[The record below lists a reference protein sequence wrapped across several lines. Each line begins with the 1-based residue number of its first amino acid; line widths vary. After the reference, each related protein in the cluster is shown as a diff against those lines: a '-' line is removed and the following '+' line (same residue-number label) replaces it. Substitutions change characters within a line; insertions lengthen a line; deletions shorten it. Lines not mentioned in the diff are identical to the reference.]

1 MGFHSFI
8 TQDTDKSI
16 SNKYSDKGA
25 LPVYMTDNKG
35 NQWHEDDYE
44 GYGSFGDKD
53 FYELLAEM
61 NGMSTRDEGLNLY
74 FSDTPHLQPNLTER
88 KNWEWQDLA
97 IENCPNQGYF
107 YDDEWGPDDPVLVV
121 SSEGK
126 AYKGK

>member
-97 IENCPNQGYF
+97 VENCPNQGYL
-107 YDDEWGPDDPVLVV
+107 YDDEWDP
-121 SSEGK
+121 K
-126 AYKGK
+126 AFTV